1 MIPDKIDINRLGENI
16 TLDSTEDKIG
26 TECKRIEPDFSKMF
40 QTCSC
45 VSEIKDGNVIFTDGT
60 SMPLSQIL
68 QTDPSIVNNTPNIG
82 VPMHDPPFPA
92 PKPDIQK
99 PSYVQIDEKLELYKK
114 IFLIVLPIILRRES
128 HPFNYKMI
136 MEQAN
141 DVTVN
146 TMRQF
151 SKMREY
157 YSEHI

>member
-1 MIPDKIDINRLGENI
+1 MNIPDKIDINRLGENI
-16 TLDSTEDKIG
+16 TLEESKENIMPSL
-26 TECKRIEPDFSKMF
+26 EPDFTQMF
-40 QTCSC
+40 NTCSC
-45 VSEIKDGNVIFTDGT
+45 VQCIDGNDVVFTDGT
-60 SMPLSQIL
+60 RVPVSQ
-68 QTDPSIVNNTPNIG
+68 IG

-92 PKPDIQK
+92 PKPDRQK
-99 PSYVQIDEKLELYKK
+99 LSYVQIDEKLELYKK

-128 HPFNYKMI
+128 HPFNYKLI